1 MNCHEVQA
9 KIAQIHG
16 NSPAAEIVVHA
27 RECMACH
34 QSLSEVL
41 RQQKWLRE
49 RFAEV
54 SEHLLAHAPPLWGA
68 AFQEHLRGPALPAPL
83 LPLAWAAVLLG
94 AAALSWWMWISS
106 PTGSSKYWVTAWHAP
121 RESTERPTASAN
133 HRVHS
138 KSIPSLSEL
147 ESLGSVPESSWP
159 AETEPMRTLSERH
172 AVPQPLPESAVVQ
185 SLKNPE
191 LSELSAESTAAEPS
205 PEVAV
210 SDPPAPAKFR
220 LGTGVFKME
229 STALAPG
236 AQGYVAAI
244 IPDDATDQ
252 ATAMVAL
259 SLTGLPTESAF

>member
-94 AAALSWWMWISS
+94 AAALGWWTWTTSTTS
-106 PTGSSKYWVTAWHAP
+106 SSKSSVAERRAP
-121 RESTERPTASAN
+121 RESAERPSANAN
-133 HRVHS
+133 HRAHS
-138 KSIPSLSEL
+138 KPI
-147 ESLGSVPESSWP
+147 
-159 AETEPMRTLSERH
+159 
-172 AVPQPLPESAVVQ
+172 
-185 SLKNPE
+185 
-191 LSELSAESTAAEPS
+191 
-205 PEVAV
+205 
-210 SDPPAPAKFR
+210 
-220 LGTGVFKME
+220 
-229 STALAPG
+229 
-236 AQGYVAAI
+236 
-244 IPDDATDQ
+244 
-252 ATAMVAL
+252 
-259 SLTGLPTESAF
+259 